1 MKVVKSLIFLGII
14 SFFILRDPPPPGPG
28 PKVDPQLEQAWQDWL
43 FDMDS
48 MGFDLKYKIGDI
60 SYIRVVDDLDGNAGI
75 SNRRK
80 GVIFIAKHIV
90 DRGAKSVRYSLYHEL
105 GHHVFNFNH
114 SSKNSIMYRSIIPSD
129 QIKSNWTELKSKY
142 LLKCKKSYDRA
153 PLEFR

>member
-14 SFFILRDPPPPGPG
+14 SFFILRDPLPPGPG
-28 PKVDPQLEQAWQDWL
+28 PNIDPQLEQAWQAWL
-43 FDMDS
+43 SDMDS
-48 MGFDLKYKIGDI
+48 MNFDLKYKIGNI
-60 SYIRVVDDLDGNAGI
+60 SSIQVSDTLNRVAGV
-75 SNRRK
+75 SNKRR
-80 GVIFIAKHIV
+80 GVILIAQYVI
-90 DRGAKSVRYSLYHEL
+90 DRGAESIKYSLYHEL